1 MELVELRYRTI
12 IAVLV
17 CLLFSKYAYAE
28 NDISVLIDNKP
39 IAFDVEPKIASGRT
53 FVPMRK
59 IFEELGCDVEWIS
72 EEQIILAT
80 KDSSIIILKIG
91 NNKLIIKDVL
101 SNENKVIELDVAP
114 FVENGRTLVPIRYV
128 SEALS
133 CKVDWDDQIRT
144 VIITR

>member
-1 MELVELRYRTI
+1 MVGLRYKTI

-17 CLLFSKYAYAE
+17 CLLLSKYAYAE
-28 NDISVLIDNKP
+28 NGISVLIDNNP
-39 IAFDVEPKIASGRT
+39 LTFDVEPKITSGRA

-59 IFEELGCDVEWIS
+59 IFEELGCDVEWVA

-80 KDSSIIILKIG
+80 KDSNVIMLKIG

-101 SNENKVIELDVAP
+101 SNENKVIELDVVP
-114 FVENGRTLVPIRYV
+114 FVENDRTLVPIRYV
-128 SEALS
+128 SEALL
-133 CKVDWDDQIRT
+133 CKVDWDDQSRT

>member
-1 MELVELRYRTI
+1 MKLINKVILAI
-12 IAVLV
+12 LV
-17 CLLFSKYAYAE
+17 CLNLFNCAYAE
-28 NDISVLIDNKP
+28 NNISVSIDNNP
-39 IAFDVEPKIASGRT
+39 ITFDVEPKITSGRA

-59 IFEELGCDVEWIS
+59 IFEELGCDVEWVA

-80 KDSSIIILKIG
+80 KDSSVIMLKIG

-128 SEALS
+128 SEALL
-133 CKVDWDDQIRT
+133 CKVDWDDQSRT
-144 VIITR
+144 VVITR